1 MPKIPRNITDTS
13 LKNLEVIDND
23 ETVYSDPSRKGFL
36 ITINTEGRKTF
47 SYEYK
52 INKNQRTI
60 FLGTHPVVSLEKA
73 RSKWL
78 ESSKKVLD
86 GKDVWLYNNVEALED
101 NISKEDN
108 EDNISKEDKTVS
120 RVLSEKEILLFW
132 KRIDSINQLSAI
144 TKLALKLILLTG
156 IQKEDLLLATWD
168 DININKRSW
177 LLNSKEKVFLNSLS
191 VEMLLEVQD
200 FEHHTAYS
208 NTALKQA
215 IIDSNNKVINLS
227 PNTLDRALS
236 DKGCERLGINPFLP
250 NDLAATHKQL
260 VKNNKQENLLLD
272 ESGDEFIAEYIK
284 SLIST

>member
-36 ITINTEGRKTF
+36 IKVNSEGKKTF

-52 INKNQRTI
+52 INKNQRKI
-60 FLGTHPVVSLEKA
+60 FLGTHPGVSLEKA

-86 GKDVWLYNNVEALED
+86 GKDVWLYNNVEALEAD
-101 NISKEDN
+101 
-108 EDNISKEDKTVS
+108 ISKEDKTVS

-156 IQKEDLLLATWD
+156 IKKEDLLLATWD

-177 LLNSKEKVFLNSLS
+177 LLNSKEEVFLNSLS

-236 DKGCERLGINPFLP
+236 DKGCKRLGINPFLP
-250 NDLAATHKQL
+250 NDLAETHKQL
-260 VKNNKQENLLLD
+260 VKNNKREDLSLD
-272 ESGDEFIAEYIK
+272 EGGDEFIAEYIK
-284 SLIST
+284 SLVSA

>member
-13 LKNLEVIDND
+13 LKNLEVLDND
-23 ETVYSDPSRKGFL
+23 ETVYYDPSRKGFL
-36 ITINTEGRKTF
+36 IEINSEGRKTF

-52 INKNQRTI
+52 INKNQRKI
-60 FLGTHPVVSLEKA
+60 FLGTHPTVSLEKA

-101 NISKEDN
+101 DIP
-108 EDNISKEDKTVS
+108 KEDKTVS

-177 LLNSKEKVFLNSLS
+177 LLNSKEEVFLNSLS

-250 NDLAATHKQL
+250 NDLAETHKQL
-260 VKNNKQENLLLD
+260 VKNNKREDLPLD
-272 ESGDEFIAEYIK
+272 KGGGEFIAEYIK
-284 SLIST
+284 SLVST

>member
-1 MPKIPRNITDTS
+1 MAKIPRNITDTS
-13 LKNLEVIDND
+13 LKNLEVLDND

-36 ITINTEGRKTF
+36 IEINSEGRKTF

-52 INKNQRTI
+52 INKNQRKV
-60 FLGTHPVVSLEKA
+60 FLGTHPTVSLEKA

-86 GKDVWLYNNVEALED
+86 GKDIWLYNNVEALED
-101 NISKEDN
+101 D
-108 EDNISKEDKTVS
+108 ISKEDKTVS

-177 LLNSKEKVFLNSLS
+177 LLNSKEEVFLNSLS

-250 NDLAATHKQL
+250 NDLAETHKQL
-260 VKNNKQENLLLD
+260 VKNNKREDLPLD
-272 ESGDEFIAEYIK
+272 EGGGEFIAEYIK
-284 SLIST
+284 SLVST